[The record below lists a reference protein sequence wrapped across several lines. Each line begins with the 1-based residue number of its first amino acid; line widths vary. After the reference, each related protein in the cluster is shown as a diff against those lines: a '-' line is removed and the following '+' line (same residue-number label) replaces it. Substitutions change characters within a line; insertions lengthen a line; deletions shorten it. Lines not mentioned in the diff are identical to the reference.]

1 MERKG
6 AAEVSRESQV
16 EARERLVKELEG
28 SAKRAQQVDYLS
40 LERFEHSSALTM
52 HAQDRAWHSSES
64 VK

>member
-1 MERKG
+1 MMERKG

-40 LERFEHSSALTM
+40 SERFEHSSHFART
-52 HAQDRAWHSSES
+52 R
-64 VK
+64 